1 MKKAFMVLI
10 LLVVLGPVEIWA
22 AVSQVACG
30 SSFLAA
36 IAGDLLGDEISI
48 LVLVTPE
55 EDPNQAQEFSPL
67 TIKKILP
74 SRLLLYH
81 PRQTWLKR
89 RVENMD
95 IRGIEIIPLRGSF
108 QMLIPGEYLKAVL
121 ELHKALRRSFPEY
134 RTHMEERLEELKERV
149 KTAETETLSRFRRSR
164 AIGTP
169 CLAAAGQYKFAEW
182 LGLKVVDRFGVPSS
196 LNERRLTDMR
206 NQAQHLKIWLV
217 IGNRTRTTAEAAEK
231 VAQEIEGK
239 AVLLYGFPSLGM
251 EGDAPDWRGL
261 LDENAQLILNAIEWR

>member
-10 LLVVLGPVEIWA
+10 LLVVLGPVKIWA
-22 AVSQVACG
+22 EGPQVACG

-55 EDPNQAQEFSPL
+55 EEPNQAQEFSPL

-134 RTHMEERLEELKERV
+134 RTHMEERLAELKERV

-206 NQAQHLKIWLV
+206 NQAQRLKIWLV